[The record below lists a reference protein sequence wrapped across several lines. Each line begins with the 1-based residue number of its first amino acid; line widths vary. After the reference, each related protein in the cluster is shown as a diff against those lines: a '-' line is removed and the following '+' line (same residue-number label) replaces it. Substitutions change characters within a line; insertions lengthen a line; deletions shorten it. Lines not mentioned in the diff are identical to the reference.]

1 MKNRKVL
8 SWLFSLV
15 LILGVALPCT
25 FATAGDMEETGSVFS
40 DDTVEEEVQA
50 QETPV
55 EETEQEQEMP
65 VEETEQAQETPVEE
79 TGQEQ
84 EMPVEDIEHDDEVPE
99 KDEPA
104 LYARIMACTTLEE
117 ISIVLEEATD
127 EEFASLTD
135 EENMEI
141 GAYIES
147 FEQAPLPPIVITK
160 FDDEPVASEI
170 IYPTVS
176 FTKVAPFGTPV
187 TGGANEGGR
196 G

>member
-40 DDTVEEEVQA
+40 DDTAEEEVGQD
-50 QETPV
+50 QEIPV
-55 EETEQEQEMP
+55 EE
-65 VEETEQAQETPVEE
+65 
-79 TGQEQ
+79 
-84 EMPVEDIEHDDEVPE
+84 IEHNDEVPE
-99 KDEPA
+99 TDKPA

-141 GAYIES
+141 GARIKS
-147 FEQAPLPPIVITK
+147 FEPDPLPPVVITK

-176 FTKVAPFGTPV
+176 FTRVAPFGTPV

-196 G
+196 R

>member
-40 DDTVEEEVQA
+40 DDTAEEEAQDQEIPVEETGQDQETPAEEAGQD

-55 EETEQEQEMP
+55 EEVGQDQEIP
-65 VEETEQAQETPVEE
+65 VEE
-79 TGQEQ
+79 
-84 EMPVEDIEHDDEVPE
+84 IEHNDEVPE
-99 KDEPA
+99 TDKPA

-141 GAYIES
+141 GARIKS
-147 FEQAPLPPIVITK
+147 FEPDPLPPVVITK

-176 FTKVAPFGTPV
+176 FTRVAPFGTPV

-196 G
+196 R